1 MSDQGTAYIE
11 QAFRWAHEGDP
22 KALLFY
28 HEAEGDTL
36 NRKSEAIYA
45 MVRDFKNRG
54 VPIDGVGLQ
63 LDLPRLAYDTGAIA
77 ANLERLT
84 KLGLQVHIT
93 ELDVAL
99 PVDPQGAPRP
109 EDLQRQADA
118 YPRVVRAC
126 LQNPGCTAIQTW
138 GFTDK
143 YSWIGS
149 HSYGTQ
155 GAGLLFDRAYKPKPA
170 YDAMLKELATGRTL
184 TH

>member
-1 MSDQGTAYIE
+1 
-11 QAFRWAHEGDP
+11 
-22 KALLFY
+22 LFY
-28 HEAEGDTL
+28 NEAEGDTL

-45 MVRDFKNRG
+45 MVRDFRNRG

-63 LDLPRLAYDTGAIA
+63 LQLPRLDYDTGAIA
-77 ANLERLT
+77 ANMERLT

-118 YPRVVRAC
+118 YPRVVRTC
-126 LQNPGCTAIQTW
+126 LQNPGCSAIQTW

-149 HSYGTQ
+149 HSHGTQ
-155 GAGLLFDRAYKPKPA
+155 GAGLLFDRAYIAQARLRRNAQRTRNRAHADPLMAPRLRVRTRFSA
-170 YDAMLKELATGRTL
+170 SIMTG
-184 TH
+184 

>member
-1 MSDQGTAYIE
+1 
-11 QAFRWAHEGDP
+11 
-22 KALLFY
+22 
-28 HEAEGDTL
+28 
-36 NRKSEAIYA
+36 
-45 MVRDFKNRG
+45 MVRDFRNRG
-54 VPIDGVGLQ
+54 IPIDGVGLQ
-63 LDLPRLAYDTGAIA
+63 LHLPRLDYDTGPVA
-77 ANLERLT
+77 ANIEQLT

-99 PVDPQGAPRP
+99 PVDSQGAPRA

-118 YPRVVRAC
+118 YQRVVRAS

-149 HSYGTQ
+149 HSHGTQ

-170 YDAMLKELATGRTL
+170 YDAMLKDSPPDAR
-184 TH
+184 